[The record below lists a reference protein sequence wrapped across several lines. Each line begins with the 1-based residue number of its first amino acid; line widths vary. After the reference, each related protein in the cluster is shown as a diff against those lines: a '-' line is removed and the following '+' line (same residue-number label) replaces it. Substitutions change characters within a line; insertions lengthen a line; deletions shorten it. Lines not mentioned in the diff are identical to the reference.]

1 MEESKVTLETMA
13 MEVIKQAKRQI
24 KFFFIAWIITLVAFV
39 STNAAWIYVF
49 QSYKYISQDG
59 DGINSI
65 NSGYQGDLYNEP
77 ESEN

>member
-1 MEESKVTLETMA
+1 MGEPNVTLETLA
-13 MEVIKQAKRQI
+13 MEVIGQAKRQT
-24 KFFFIAWIITLVAFV
+24 KLLFMAWLITLVALV
-39 STNAAWIYVF
+39 GTNATWIYVF
-49 QSYKYISQDG
+49 QSYEYISQDG